1 MRRCQEPFS
10 PNGGQSSV
18 AGTVSPRKQF
28 LPPSLHALWGVLD
41 KEDVLWIGWERYL
54 RETPL
59 HEHVKALPR
68 NVMWYAD
75 PAGRTEIEELRAADL
90 KVLRGNND
98 IRIGIQ
104 AVRARMQT
112 GRLKVLSSHCP
123 NLIAEARLYRYPSAQ
138 EKPILGENPIDDNNH
153 ALGALRYLIT
163 RLDHKFVAKL
173 RRRQTTESAAGDP
186 PPALLDPTETA
197 EAVHQARPWLRFD
210 NETLWKK
217 L

>member
-1 MRRCQEPFS
+1 M
-10 PNGGQSSV
+10 
-18 AGTVSPRKQF
+18 
-28 LPPSLHALWGVLD
+28 
-41 KEDVLWIGWERYL
+41 LWIGWERYL

-138 EKPILGENPIDDNNH
+138 EKPILGENPIDDHNH
-153 ALGALRYLIT
+153 ALGALRYLIA
-163 RLDHKFVAKL
+163 RLDHRFIAKL
-173 RRRQTTESAAGDP
+173 RKKQTSEGGLPEEAEQPDP
-186 PPALLDPTETA
+186 EETYLSVHGARTWLSVHNEALWDA
-197 EAVHQARPWLRFD
+197 
-210 NETLWKK
+210 
-217 L
+217 